1 MTIRIK
7 FKTIRVNEDDIVLVK
22 VKTLYGIVN
31 IKFEIPFLD
40 IVFING
46 KPALKYKAEVES
58 NKTSK
63 LWKKISKIFTV
74 DDFKNIKK
82 YFRHD
87 PVFIQKMKEYWSKKL
102 VIYDFSLILKFGTN
116 DAALTALIY
125 GTCWAILGSVLAI
138 LSNNLRFNTKDIII
152 TPYFDKEFIDV
163 EFSCIIKFKFGD
175 IINTGIM
182 LFKRR
187 IQQRKINEGLKE
199 TLHAS

>member
-7 FKTIRVNEDDIVLVK
+7 LKTLRVNEDDIILIR
-22 VKTLYGIVN
+22 VKTLYGLVN

-40 IVFING
+40 IVFINN

-63 LWKKISKIFTV
+63 LWKQISKIFTV
-74 DDFKNIKK
+74 DDFNNMKK
-82 YFRHD
+82 FFHHD
-87 PVFIQKMKEYWSKKL
+87 PVFLQMMKTYWSKKMN
-102 VIYDFSLILKFGTN
+102 IYDFSFILKFGTN

-125 GTCWAILGSVLAI
+125 GACWAIIGSLLAI
-138 LSNNLRFNTKDIII
+138 LSNNLNFNTKDIII
-152 TPYFDKEFIDV
+152 TPYFNKESIDI

-182 LFKRR
+182 LLRRR
-187 IQQRKINEGLKE
+187 IQRRKIEQQLKN